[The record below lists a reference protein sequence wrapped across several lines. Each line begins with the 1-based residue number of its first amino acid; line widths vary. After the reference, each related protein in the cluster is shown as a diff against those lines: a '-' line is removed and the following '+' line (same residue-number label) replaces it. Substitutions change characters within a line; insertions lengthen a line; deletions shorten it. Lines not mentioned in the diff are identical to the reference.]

1 MMCSCLTVT
10 LNTVEVTLK
19 YEILLYL
26 LIQYQ
31 SVMMIMMTTLT
42 QIMRITKKFCHL
54 SNISVVYFHFQEVA
68 GLKHMP
74 TS

>member
-19 YEILLYL
+19 YEMLQYL

-31 SVMMIMMTTLT
+31 PVMMVTMTTLT
-42 QIMRITKKFCHL
+42 QIRRITKKL
-54 SNISVVYFHFQEVA
+54 NISPVYFHFQEVA
-68 GLKHMP
+68 GLKHMQP
-74 TS
+74 S

>member
-10 LNTVEVTLK
+10 LNTVEVTQK

-31 SVMMIMMTTLT
+31 PVMVITMTILT

-54 SNISVVYFHFQEVA
+54 SNISLVSFRFQEIA

-74 TS
+74 PS